1 MSNSVELKAKWRK
14 DALKHLKGRRIVNVR
29 WMTAAEVD
37 AFGWYSSAPVLELD
51 NGVEIL
57 ASRDDEG
64 NDAGALFTNLKDL
77 PTLPVI

>member
-1 MSNSVELKAKWRK
+1 MSSVVLKAKWRN

-29 WMTAAEVD
+29 WMTQAEVD
-37 AFGWYSSAPVLELD
+37 DMGWYSAAPVLELD

-57 ASRDDEG
+57 ASSDDEG
-64 NDAGALFTNLKDL
+64 NDAGALFTNLKDF